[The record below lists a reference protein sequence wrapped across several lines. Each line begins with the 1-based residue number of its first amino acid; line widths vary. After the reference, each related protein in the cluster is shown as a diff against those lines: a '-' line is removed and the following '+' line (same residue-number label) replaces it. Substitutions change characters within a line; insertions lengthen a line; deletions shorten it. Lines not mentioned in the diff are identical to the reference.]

1 MLLFE
6 NLKCLSPDI
15 LFCHDSSVL
24 NSDYSTDFQ
33 KVSLLLENMQKDE
46 IILNGQQ
53 EGKGAVKE
61 GDITN
66 CHIEIRLYIAL
77 VADKWHPDA
86 FATLPALCP
95 SSSALPE
102 HSRTLPPVC
111 LLTASTECSV

>member
-1 MLLFE
+1 M
-6 NLKCLSPDI
+6 
-15 LFCHDSSVL
+15 
-24 NSDYSTDFQ
+24 DFQ

-46 IILNGQQ
+46 YGQQ

-77 VADKWHPDA
+77 VADKWHPHA

-111 LLTASTECSV
+111 LLTAGSECSA

>member
-1 MLLFE
+1 M
-6 NLKCLSPDI
+6 
-15 LFCHDSSVL
+15 
-24 NSDYSTDFQ
+24 DFQ

-46 IILNGQQ
+46 YGQQ

-102 HSRTLPPVC
+102 HSRTLPPVF
-111 LLTASTECSV
+111 LLTAGTDCCA